1 MSFDHE
7 THKMH
12 LYKNFHSILA
22 FMVFT
27 QLFMTLSFIGIFAST
42 ILVLLYFL
50 CGGPDQKHFLTH
62 IKITAYILLVAGICA
77 GLGVIIFALF
87 GNRDKWMPGYANN
100 WFGFSFVLAAIGACA
115 CGVASTLFFTEAH
128 VQERRLKQF
137 KESQLR
143 FEMEHE
149 TKT

>member
-1 MSFDHE
+1 
-7 THKMH
+7 
-12 LYKNFHSILA
+12 
-22 FMVFT
+22 MVFT
-27 QLFMTLSFIGIFAST
+27 QLFMTLAFIGIFLST

-50 CGGPDQKHFLTH
+50 CGGPDQKHFLNL
-62 IKITAYILLVAGICA
+62 IKGIAYLLLAVGILA

-100 WFGFSFVLAAIGACA
+100 WFGWSFVLAAIGACA
-115 CGVASTLFFTEAH
+115 AGVCSTLFFTEHH
-128 VQERRLKQF
+128 VQERRMRRF

>member
-1 MSFDHE
+1 
-7 THKMH
+7 
-12 LYKNFHSILA
+12 
-22 FMVFT
+22 MVFT